1 MDDRPG
7 CCKIFRALI
16 QWIITVQTGRVLSV
30 DLASPTNGIVFAA
43 PANIQLIAGARKGG
57 GSVADMQFFD
67 GTNSLG
73 VVSNGVVDPPG
84 SPGLPPGNHACLLTR
99 TNVPVGTHVL
109 TAVAVDTNGLS
120 AVSVLEKGQQCDL
133 SDLIC
138 PKPMLNVDPNLGFLR
153 LAVRPAGGSGK
164 SRLEQIK
171 SKKTLPL

>member
-1 MDDRPG
+1 M
-7 CCKIFRALI
+7 
-16 QWIITVQTGRVLSV
+16 QTGRVLSV

-57 GSVADMQFFD
+57 GSVADVQFFD

-73 VVSNGVVDPPG
+73 VVSNGV
-84 SPGLPPGNHACLLTR
+84 
-99 TNVPVGTHVL
+99 
-109 TAVAVDTNGLS
+109 
-120 AVSVLEKGQQCDL
+120 
-133 SDLIC
+133 
-138 PKPMLNVDPNLGFLR
+138 VDPNLGFLR